1 MKAAQKGS
9 PHNKFKTAVER
20 IPEVADGYCPGLQAL
35 TNADTRKIRVGNT
48 GLLSGSIDIDKCT
61 KDNHPEENRW
71 DYALGY
77 NDKAYFVE
85 VHGATT
91 GEIKTVISKAEWLK
105 SWLKMTGKPLR
116 EIQASDTLYWIATGK
131 VAILQASKYRK
142 QLAIKKINLVGGVLD
157 INKVFK

>member
-1 MKAAQKGS
+1 MKTARKGS
-9 PHNKFKTAVER
+9 PSNKFKSAVES
-20 IPEVADGYCPGLQAL
+20 IPEVADGYRPGLQAL
-35 TNADTRKIRVGNT
+35 TNADTRKIKVGNT
-48 GLLSGSIDIDKCT
+48 GLLSGSVDIDKCT
-61 KDNHPEENRW
+61 KDKYPEENRW

-105 SWLKMTGKPLR
+105 SWLKQTGKPLR

-131 VAILQASKYRK
+131 VAILPTSSYHRNLDKH
-142 QLAIKKINLVGGVLD
+142 KIRLVGTVLNID
-157 INKVFK
+157 KA